1 MAAGVIYLDIDDEI
15 TSAASRIRTVE
26 GRRVAVVLPHGS
38 RVATSRINFRLLAR
52 DALTHEKQLSIVAND
67 AATRALAAS
76 AGLPVFSSVGE
87 YEQARGDDGDP
98 GVAAGLPEG
107 AGLAAAAEA
116 ARAAEAAEA
125 SRAARATAAAEAAA
139 LAGETART
147 PIVPVTDEPALERPV
162 QQTLDDMEAA
172 ELAAAAAALRA
183 DPAIATPAPTRAPER
198 SIRETP
204 GGAAIREGAGRP
216 TSRETRVQ
224 DVPVRG
230 GTLGAGVSRGM
241 PRTSLLV
248 GLAAIA
254 LAVLI
259 GGVGAYLVLP
269 SATIVVSPREESV
282 GPVAVTILADPTATS
297 PDAEAGVVPAE
308 SVSLDLD
315 VANTFPATGKRVET
329 TRATGTVRFENR
341 DPTSSN
347 TIASGSIVRTESG
360 MRFQTSANVTVPK
373 AELSGLKIIPRFASV
388 KVTAVDKGPDG
399 NIDANRINEV
409 PRDENPQF
417 LKVTNPDATSGGK
430 REEFPKV
437 TQKDIDAAMAALEPA
452 LQAALTA
459 RLADPSIAPEGAT
472 VFPETAVLGAP
483 IPTVDPATLLDQE
496 IATFDLGLSA
506 NATVTAVN
514 ADPVETIAA
523 DRLRAAVDPNHR
535 LVDGS
540 IAVAVQPAVI
550 SGDQISFPASA
561 TARQVA
567 ILDAAALKTQVMG
580 RSLEEAR
587 GILEAYGTVQLS
599 AWPDWVSTVPT
610 LDGRVELTIDE
621 AVSLETPAPTDEP

>member
-52 DALTHEKQLSIVAND
+52 DALTHEKQLAIVAND

-87 YEQARGDDGDP
+87 YEASRGADRDP
-98 GVAAGLPEG
+98 GAAAALPEG

-116 ARAAEAAEA
+116 ARAAEAAQ
-125 SRAARATAAAEAAA
+125 AARASAAAAAAA

-147 PIVPVTDEPALERPV
+147 PVVPMTDETELERPV

-172 ELAAAAAALRA
+172 ELAAAAAAIRA
-183 DPAIATPAPTRAPER
+183 EPAASPGPSTPASER
-198 SIRETP
+198 SIR
-204 GGAAIREGAGRP
+204 GAPAGTSIREGTARP

-230 GTLGAGVSRGM
+230 GTLGVSVGRGM

-269 SATIVVSPREESV
+269 SATIVVSPKEEPV
-282 GPVAVTILADPTATS
+282 GPVGVTILADPTATA

-308 SVSLDLD
+308 SVTLDLD
-315 VANTFPATGKRVET
+315 VTNTFPATGKRVET

-347 TIASGSIVRTESG
+347 TISSGSIVRTESG
-360 MRFQTSANVTVPK
+360 LRFQTSSNVTVPK
-373 AELSGLKIIPRFASV
+373 AELSGLKILPRFASV

-399 NIDANRINEV
+399 NVDANRINEV
-409 PRDENPQF
+409 PRDENSQF
-417 LKVTNPDATSGGK
+417 LKVTNPEATGGGK

-472 VFPETAVLGAP
+472 IFPETAELGAP
-483 IPTVDPATLLDQE
+483 IPSVDPATLLDQE

-506 NATVTAVN
+506 SATVTAVN

-523 DRLRAAVDPNHR
+523 DRLRDAVDPNHR

-540 IAVAVQPAVI
+540 IDVTVEPAVI

-567 ILDAAALKTQVMG
+567 ILDPAALKTQVMG
-580 RSLEEAR
+580 RPLEEAR
-587 GILEAYGTVQLS
+587 TILEAYGTVQLS
-599 AWPDWVSTVPT
+599 AWPDWVSTIPT

-621 AVSLETPAPTDEP
+621 AVSLETPEPTEEP